1 MISLCRK
8 VPESIFPPPNRS
20 RNENQTK
27 IPLHDSTRLFET
39 LIQHTYVL
47 RTTNEEAEIRS
58 PNCSLYLYARPTPS
72 RTIASLVCN
81 GTTVLLL
88 LIRFSQLHF
97 PFPLFW
103 IYSKS
108 PV

>member
-27 IPLHDSTRLFET
+27 ISLHDSLDET
-39 LIQHTYVL
+39 HSTYVL

-58 PNCSLYLYARPTPS
+58 PNCSTLARPTPS
-72 RTIASLVCN
+72 RTIAPL
-81 GTTVLLL
+81 
-88 LIRFSQLHF
+88 R
-97 PFPLFW
+97 PLFCVMVLCC
-103 IYSKS
+103 Y
-108 PV
+108 

>member
-8 VPESIFPPPNRS
+8 VLESIFPPPNRS

-39 LIQHTYVL
+39 LSTYVL

-58 PNCSLYLYARPTPS
+58 PNCSIIVRSPSPS
-72 RTIASLVCN
+72 RTYHCVPCCVMVTIVVTNTIQPTSFSFPSL
-81 GTTVLLL
+81 LE
-88 LIRFSQLHF
+88 
-97 PFPLFW
+97 LF
-103 IYSKS
+103 
-108 PV
+108 